1 MVEEIY
7 TKDKLSEDISKEI
20 QSKIY
25 RGALDKNSSP
35 AIVNMLSVV
44 HDEWVRNNPNN
55 FLRVNKDEN
64 WQDKPRNKEYQFV
77 PLQMLSWKEAKS
89 DLLFLKPIRWNYG
102 W

>member
-1 MVEEIY
+1 MSLQIQKKLKGITWGSEISSIKGIISVLGLNPELESRMVEEIY

-44 HDEWVRNNPNN
+44 YDEWVRNNPNN

-64 WQDKPRNKEYQFV
+64 
-77 PLQMLSWKEAKS
+77 
-89 DLLFLKPIRWNYG
+89 
-102 W
+102 